1 MCSVWVRVGPPTP
14 TFSGTFSPT
23 SESRT
28 LIWATHDF
36 DIQVIGENLD
46 PCQEVLHKD
55 APLAF
60 VGLGPD
66 CVHVEIRADAR
77 H

>member
-1 MCSVWVRVGPPTP
+1 
-14 TFSGTFSPT
+14 
-23 SESRT
+23 

-66 CVHVEIRADAR
+66 RVHVEIREDAR